1 MKKPTNENMI
11 PKWIADIFKTKK
23 EKRSEQEQLD
33 LDRYVADLRM
43 NNPEKY
49 EKLQSILK
57 HIDPDTGHL
66 PTGLNTAGSLDEN
79 IYDDIKATNPP
90 FKEWTYDRTGKNYLA
105 KGRNKEEA
113 AIYVKLR
120 YPEVGD
126 IDLEKMEG
134 GKNNISVTDKY
145 VMSIYTKEPMSEMKD
160 KLRKIVKELV
170 ADMPPTE
177 KVSTMPGQ
185 DIKDQMISAVS
196 ATNDPNILK
205 QLSIVFGGA
214 GFKDSDNLGEMKR
227 KLVPLMSKAG
237 ASQYLKLAQKFAVE
251 NGEIVLKSGKQD
263 VAFMKET
270 LMKKIREAFDM
281 SMRTVNPKFVYHVQ
295 VKKNG
300 DIVTTYNGVG
310 GDKAN
315 QLVNAK
321 QRGLVSADSIRNIL
335 GSNSEVEDG
344 TYTVLVST
352 DSQNNRG
359 TIKLDKADSPFIQD
373 KGTKVN
379 ENKMKVTQLKQIIRE
394 EIQKM
399 MKENDLDNL
408 DLSPREKREFPGRKA
423 NLIKRNP
430 QFAKLSDQEILDMI
444 RDHDREY
451 ELMTREMPDEF

>member
-1 MKKPTNENMI
+1 
-11 PKWIADIFKTKK
+11 
-23 EKRSEQEQLD
+23 
-33 LDRYVADLRM
+33 
-43 NNPEKY
+43 
-49 EKLQSILK
+49 
-57 HIDPDTGHL
+57 
-66 PTGLNTAGSLDEN
+66 
-79 IYDDIKATNPP
+79 
-90 FKEWTYDRTGKNYLA
+90 
-105 KGRNKEEA
+105 
-113 AIYVKLR
+113 
-120 YPEVGD
+120 
-126 IDLEKMEG
+126 
-134 GKNNISVTDKY
+134 
-145 VMSIYTKEPMSEMKD
+145 
-160 KLRKIVKELV
+160 
-170 ADMPPTE
+170 
-177 KVSTMPGQ
+177 
-185 DIKDQMISAVS
+185 
-196 ATNDPNILK
+196 
-205 QLSIVFGGA
+205 
-214 GFKDSDNLGEMKR
+214 
-227 KLVPLMSKAG
+227 
-237 ASQYLKLAQKFAVE
+237 
-251 NGEIVLKSGKQD
+251 
-263 VAFMKET
+263 
-270 LMKKIREAFDM
+270 
-281 SMRTVNPKFVYHVQ
+281 VQ